1 MAEEQEGWQTG
12 AAGRR
17 TCPIR
22 PQLPPTEG
30 EGVLLCSA
38 KSGAAEGKGMGRG
51 MGNGGDEV
59 PALRHALGWRLDQA
73 ARAPGDWR
81 MLQAEDRRDLDPG
94 EVPLILLG
102 AGSVMAQPLVRHAV
116 GHWKVVGVVDNARAG
131 LPLGDGTILG
141 DDGLR
146 DLLRREPRAVGVM
159 CCSSDEAVAHFHAL
173 WQPSGRPL
181 LSLFE
186 AMRSAGLCPPGM
198 MGTAGQIAALAEWE
212 ADWNGFD
219 DDASRRCFLSVML
232 YRLTWDARWLEPVRL
247 PYRDMYFFTDALA
260 VGRDE
265 VLVDGGAFDGDTVAA
280 FAACAGGAT
289 GGTHRHIHAFEAD
302 PSNLP
307 RLRECVAALPRVT
320 IHPIGLWSHADTLLF
335 SSGRG
340 PGGRLDEGGDVSV
353 PVQALDDLGLGPV
366 TFIKLDIEGAEMPAL
381 RGAERTIRHHRPKLA
396 IAVYHDIGDF
406 AAIPRLIETMRP
418 NSRYRLRHHSP
429 IHHDTVLYVE

>member
-1 MAEEQEGWQTG
+1 
-12 AAGRR
+12 
-17 TCPIR
+17 
-22 PQLPPTEG
+22 
-30 EGVLLCSA
+30 
-38 KSGAAEGKGMGRG
+38 

-59 PALRHALGWRLDQA
+59 PALRHALRERLDQA
-73 ARAPGDWR
+73 VRTPGDWR

-102 AGSVMAQPLVRHAV
+102 AGSVMAQPLVRHAL

-146 DLLRREPRAVGVM
+146 DLIRRDPRAVGVM
-159 CCSSDEAVAHFHAL
+159 CCNSDEAVAHFHAL

-198 MGTAGQIAALAEWE
+198 MGTPGQIAALAEWE
-212 ADWNGFD
+212 ADWKGFD

-232 YRLTWDARWLEPVRL
+232 YRLTWDACWLEPVRL

-280 FAACAGGAT
+280 FAACSGGTT

-320 IHPIGLWSHADTLLF
+320 IHPIGLWSHADTLHF
-335 SSGRG
+335 SSGHG

-366 TFIKLDIEGAEMPAL
+366 TFIKLDIEGAELPAL

-406 AAIPRLIETMRP
+406 AAIPRMIETMRP
-418 NSRYRLRHHSP
+418 GSRYRLRHHSP
-429 IHHDTVLYVE
+429 IHHDTVLYVQ